1 MDQSASVLGIQ
12 GNALYISFH
21 PTLSAQPVAFPQTSP
36 ELVFIIAD
44 TLIAADKHT
53 TGPINYNLRVVECTL
68 ATQILAKKLNL
79 GPLPEDAGPLG
90 NTMKGLM
97 DVYYSGQ
104 DPNLSLEYKLE
115 SLIEV
120 TKKTLDREEGY
131 TREEIAEILE
141 INVDELVQRCMVK
154 FPIRAGRFA
163 LRSRALHVF
172 AEALRVV
179 RFQALLASS
188 SSSELCTTS
197 DTIPAKLGAL
207 MNESHASC
215 RDLYNCSCPELDQ
228 LCNIALKAGSYGSRL
243 TGAGWGGCSVHLVP
257 QDKVDA
263 VKEAWKS
270 EYYRKKFPELPEEK
284 VESAIVTSKPGSGA
298 VLFRVLK

>member
-12 GNALYISFH
+12 GSALYISFH

-44 TLIAADKHT
+44 TFITADKHT

-68 ATQILAKKLNL
+68 ATQILARKLNL
-79 GPLPEDAGPLG
+79 GPLPQDAGPLG

-97 DVYYSGQ
+97 DIYYSGQ
-104 DPNLSLEYKLE
+104 DPSLSLEHKLE
-115 SLIEV
+115 GLISV
-120 TKKTLDREEGY
+120 TKKTLDKEEGY
-131 TREEIAEILE
+131 TREEIAEILD
-141 INVDELVQRCMVK
+141 ITVGELVQRCMVK

-163 LRSRALHVF
+163 LRSRALHVL

-179 RFQALLASS
+179 RFQALLADG
-188 SSSELCTTS
+188 ELCTTS
-197 DTIPAKLGAL
+197 DTILNKLGAL

-228 LCNIALKAGSYGSRL
+228 LCDIARKAGSYGSRL

-263 VKEAWKS
+263 VKEAWKN
-270 EYYRKKFPELPEEK
+270 EYYRKKFPELSEEK
-284 VESAIVTSKPGSGA
+284 IESAIVTSKPGSGA
-298 VLFRVLK
+298 VLFRVQK

>member
-1 MDQSASVLGIQ
+1 M
-12 GNALYISFH
+12 
-21 PTLSAQPVAFPQTSP
+21 
-36 ELVFIIAD
+36 
-44 TLIAADKHT
+44 
-53 TGPINYNLRVVECTL
+53 NYNLRVVECTL
-68 ATQILAKKLNL
+68 ATQILAKKLGL
-79 GPLPEDAGPLG
+79 GPLPQDAGPLG

-104 DPNLSLEYKLE
+104 DLPLEHKLE
-115 SLIEV
+115 NLIEV
-120 TKKTLDREEGY
+120 TKKTLHQEEGY
-131 TREEIAEILE
+131 TREEMAEILE
-141 INVDELVQRCMVK
+141 INVGELVQRCMVK

-163 LRSRALHVF
+163 LRSRALHVL

-179 RFQALLASS
+179 RFQALLTSS
-188 SSSELCTTS
+188 SSGELCTTS
-197 DTIPAKLGAL
+197 DTILTKLGAL

-228 LCNIALKAGSYGSRL
+228 LCDIARRAGSYGSRL

-270 EYYRKKFPELPEEK
+270 EYYRRIFPELPEEQM
-284 VESAIVTSKPGSGA
+284 EGAIMTSKPGSGA
-298 VLFRVLK
+298 VLFRMRK

>member
-1 MDQSASVLGIQ
+1 MDQSASVFGIQ
-12 GNALYISFH
+12 GSALYISFH
-21 PTLSAQPVAFPQTSP
+21 PTLSAQAVAFPQTSP

-44 TLIAADKHT
+44 TLVTAEKHT

-79 GPLPEDAGPLG
+79 GPLPQDAGPLG

-104 DPNLSLEYKLE
+104 DLPLEHKLE
-115 SLIEV
+115 NLIEV
-120 TKKTLDREEGY
+120 TKNTLHQEEGY

-141 INVDELVQRCMVK
+141 INVGELVQRCMVK
-154 FPIRAGRFA
+154 FPIRAKRFA
-163 LRSRALHVF
+163 LRSRALHVL

-179 RFQALLASS
+179 RFQALLTSS
-188 SSSELCTTS
+188 SSGELCTTS
-197 DTIPAKLGAL
+197 DTILAKLGAL

-228 LCNIALKAGSYGSRL
+228 LCDIARKAGSYGSRL

-257 QDKVDA
+257 QDKVNA
-263 VKEAWKS
+263 VKKAWKS
-270 EYYRKKFPELPEEK
+270 EYYQNIFPELLDEQIED
-284 VESAIVTSKPGSGA
+284 AIVTSKPGSGA
-298 VLFRVLK
+298 VLFRVRK